1 MKRRLLIQSV
11 FFCCAV
17 LFSLMTVVVQVRALG
32 QAYVEREQWDRH
44 LAIIQQTA
52 NAPYQYRVLSAYLLE
67 GTLRVLTALDCPHPV
82 LVAMLEFRIAQNI
95 LLFLLAAFYYQT
107 LGCRTV
113 HVLLGLS
120 LLAWGMTHALYD
132 SDLAFNTYSD
142 VIFYLAAGLVLL
154 QKHDGWIIPITIL
167 AAFNRETSG
176 LIPFMVVAAHYQ
188 DLKYARRNTKPV
200 ILVAASALTAYL
212 IVFGGLRYLF
222 GPRPLSI
229 PYEHQPGF
237 DLLRYNL
244 GRPITWMQLFAT
256 LGILPILA
264 ILSFQRWHPLL
275 RAFFWTV
282 APIWFVIHA
291 FGSVMAESRLFL
303 VPLALIF
310 VPGTLFSIQDRD

>member
-1 MKRRLLIQSV
+1 
-11 FFCCAV
+11 V

-52 NAPYQYRVLSAYLLE
+52 RDPYQYRVFSAYLLE
-67 GTLRVLTALDCPHPV
+67 GVLRILTALECPHPV
-82 LVAMLEFRIAQNI
+82 LAGMIGFRIAQNM
-95 LLFLLAAFYYQT
+95 LLFLLAALYYQA

-120 LLAWGMTHALYD
+120 LLAWGMTQALYD

-154 QKHDGWIIPITIL
+154 QKHDGWIIPITVL

-188 DLKYARRNTKPV
+188 DLKYTRRNAKPV
-200 ILVAASALTAYL
+200 ILVAASALAVYL
-212 IVFGGLRYLF
+212 IIFGGLRYLF
-222 GPRPLSI
+222 GPRLLSV

-237 DLLRYNL
+237 DLLCYNL
-244 GRPITWMQLFAT
+244 GRPKTWMQLFAT
-256 LGILPILA
+256 LSLLPFLA

-282 APIWFVIHA
+282 VPIWFVIHA

-310 VPGTLFSIQDRD
+310 VPGTLWSIRDFSSS